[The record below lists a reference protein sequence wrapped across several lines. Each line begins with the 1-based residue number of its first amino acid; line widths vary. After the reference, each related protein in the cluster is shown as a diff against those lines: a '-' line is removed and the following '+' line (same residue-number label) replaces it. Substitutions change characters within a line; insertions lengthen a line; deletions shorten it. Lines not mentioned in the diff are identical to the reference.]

1 MSITKIQKV
10 KSLKAVI
17 NYSKQDH
24 KTREDLM
31 TTYSCNLDTIERDFQ
46 SVLNEYNKKNN
57 KSKDLPARMIIQS
70 FNDDNLTPE
79 VVHQMGIDLA
89 ENYLKGNHQYAVITH
104 IETENLHNHIIFNDI
119 NFNDLKLFES
129 KRFNTL
135 HKLREENDK
144 ITEKNGL
151 KTIEKGTKNRNK
163 SISFNEYVVRAIGTS
178 FKEKLEIAIDKNIEK
193 AIDYEDFLK
202 LMDQDGFKSKEGKY
216 LSFENAAS
224 KKNMRTKTLGFN
236 YYKESIKYRID
247 HKEYVPSK
255 IKTINKKWIDRTE
268 EKFKNNK
275 ALNSWATKQN
285 IQYLNEIN
293 KAMYQSGNTKNEI
306 LEERKSVDEF
316 IKTIESKL
324 MKLDNEIHRLQGM
337 DQSFEV
343 YKNSY
348 NLMVGYKKLD
358 NADKPAY
365 KKANYLAFKEYDI
378 AKKDLN
384 YLKKNYN
391 ISDSESLEFKI
402 LDLQRERKEVY
413 KALGKDIERDE
424 QQKKK
429 RDFER

>member
-31 TTYSCNLDTIERDFQ
+31 TTYSCNLDTIEKDFK

-57 KSKDLPARMIIQS
+57 KNKDISSRMIIQS
-70 FNDDNLTPE
+70 FDDDNLTPE
-79 VVHQMGIDLA
+79 QVHKIGLDFI

-104 IETENLHNHIIFNDI
+104 IETNNLHNHIIFNDI
-119 NFNDLKLFES
+119 DFNNLKMFES
-129 KRFNTL
+129 KKFNSL
-135 HKLREENDK
+135 HNMREKHNEICKKYGVSEIAPIKNK
-144 ITEKNGL
+144 PNKNIT
-151 KTIEKGTKNRNK
+151 
-163 SISFNEYVVRAIGTS
+163 FNEYVVRAIGTS

-216 LSFENAAS
+216 LAFENEKS

-255 IKTINKKWIDRTE
+255 VKTINKKWIDRTE

-293 KAMYQSGNTKNEI
+293 KAMYQSGNTKKEV
-306 LEERKSVDEF
+306 LQERKTVDEF

-324 MKLDNEIHRLQGM
+324 MKLDSEIHRLQGM

-348 NLMVGYKKLD
+348 DLMVGYKKLD

-365 KKANYLAFKEYDI
+365 KKANYSAFKQYDI

-391 ISDSESLEFKI
+391 ISGIENLEFKI
-402 LDLQRERKEVY
+402 LELQRERQEVY
-413 KALGKDIERDE
+413 KALGKDKERDE